1 VVVLLTNIEN
11 MKTDHKNINPVDM
24 WKAILGQIELEL
36 SPMVYKSMISRTK
49 GVSMENKTL
58 EVSCEDD
65 FIRKNL
71 EKKYS
76 DIVKR
81 ALVNIYGDEVKVK
94 FFVSRKTIQT
104 KKETN
109 ELGPLFTQQRN
120 ISEIQEEKRAKSNLN
135 SKLTFEHY
143 VLGKNN
149 NLAYAIATAISEKP
163 GELYNP
169 VFIYSKVG
177 LGKTHLIQAIGNKI
191 IETKPGMRVVYT
203 TGETFTNELIETIQS
218 GKGGGRYTA
227 NQFREKFR
235 KADVLLIDDIQFIIG
250 RESTQEEFFHTFNTL
265 YMAGKQIV
273 ITSDRPPKDFNSLE
287 ERITSRFSSGIVA
300 DIQTPD
306 MEMRA
311 AILRSKR
318 DEEKDSVSNEVINY
332 IAEKV
337 ESNIRELEGAY
348 LQAITYAKATGNELT
363 VDLAAQALGGTVK
376 EKVQK
381 NVNVNEILKAV
392 CLYYS
397 VKSQDV
403 KGKKRTK
410 DLVIPRQV
418 AMYLMK
424 EITGMPLVSIGDF
437 LGGRDHT
444 TVMHGIGKIQEEVA
458 ETGKI
463 TQDVV
468 NVKQILFNN

>member
-1 VVVLLTNIEN
+1 MNQEL
-11 MKTDHKNINPVDM
+11 INDPKEF
-24 WKAILGQIELEL
+24 WKAVLGQVEIEI
-36 SPMVYKSMISRTK
+36 SPMVYKTLVSRTK
-49 GVSMENKTL
+49 GVSFDKNTL
-58 EVSCEDD
+58 EVFCEDN
-65 FIRKNL
+65 FVKKNL
-71 EKKYS
+71 ETKYS
-76 DIVKR
+76 K
-81 ALVNIYGDEVKVK
+81 NIETAIKNIGEDKVEVKFSVTK
-94 FFVSRKTIQT
+94 DGE
-104 KKETN
+104 KKEN
-109 ELGPLFTQQRN
+109 KDELGPLFSQQKSVETMN
-120 ISEIQEEKRAKSNLN
+120 EEKRIKSNLN
-135 SKLTFEHY
+135 PKFSFDTFI
-143 VLGKNN
+143 LGKNN

-218 GKGGGRYTA
+218 GKARGKYTA

-235 KADVLLIDDIQFIIG
+235 KADVLLIDDVQFIIG
-250 RESTQEEFFHTFNTL
+250 RESTQEEFFHTFNAL
-265 YMAGKQIV
+265 YMSGKQIV

-287 ERITSRFSSGIVA
+287 DRITSRFSSGIVA
-300 DIQTPD
+300 DIQNPD
-306 MEMRA
+306 VEMRV

-318 DEEKDSVSNEVINY
+318 DFEKETISNEVLTF
-332 IAEKV
+332 IAERV
-337 ESNIRELEGAY
+337 DSNIRELEGAY
-348 LQAITYAKATGNELT
+348 IQAVTYAKATGTELT
-363 VDLAAQALGGTVK
+363 VDTAARALGATVK
-376 EKVQK
+376 EKAVK

-397 VKSQDV
+397 VKMQDI
-403 KGKKRTK
+403 KGKRRNQE
-410 DLVIPRQV
+410 LVIPRQV

-424 EITGMPLVSIGDF
+424 EITDMPFMSIGEF

-444 TVMHGIGKIQEEVA
+444 TVMHGVSKIQGEVA

-468 NVKQILFNN
+468 NVKQIIFNG